1 MSWRVVV
8 ISQRCKLDYSMNYMV
23 VRGEE
28 TKRILIDEIA
38 VLILENTAVS
48 MTGYLLSALV
58 EKKIKIILCDN
69 KRNPQAELVSLY
81 GAHNDSLKIREQ
93 IAWEEIRKTNVWTEI
108 VREKIL
114 NQAKLLERNDKMNEA
129 EMLYS
134 YVQNI
139 LHGDVT
145 NREGHAAKVY
155 FNALFGMDFL
165 RSDETNPVNGALN
178 YGYALILSAFNRE
191 VVANGF
197 LTQLGLAHNNQFN
210 HFNLSC
216 DLMEPF
222 RIVVD
227 AKVKE
232 MTISVFE
239 KDEKHELVKMLN
251 NYYEIN
257 GTKQTLINSIKIYTR
272 SVFDAI
278 EKDNV
283 SLIKHIVI

>member
-8 ISQRCKLDYSMNYMV
+8 ISQRCKLDYNMNYMV

-93 IAWEEIRKTNVWTEI
+93 IAWEENSKLNVWTAI

-114 NQAKLLERNDKMNEA
+114 NQAKLLERNDKLKEA
-129 EMLYS
+129 EMLYL
-134 YVQNI
+134 YVQN
-139 LHGDVT
+139 LRYGDIT

-239 KDEKHELVKMLN
+239 KDEKHELVRMLN

-272 SVFDAI
+272 SVFDAV
-278 EKDNV
+278 ENDNV

>member
-8 ISQRCKLDYSMNYMV
+8 ISQRCKLDYNMNYMV

-93 IAWEEIRKTNVWTEI
+93 IAWEENSKLNVWTAI

-114 NQAKLLERNDKMNEA
+114 NQAKLLERNDKLKEA
-129 EMLYS
+129 EMLYL
-134 YVQNI
+134 YVQNLRYSDI
-139 LHGDVT
+139 T

-239 KDEKHELVKMLN
+239 KDEKHELVRMLN

-272 SVFDAI
+272 SVFDAV
-278 EKDNV
+278 ENDNV

>member
-8 ISQRCKLDYSMNYMV
+8 ISQRCKLDYNMNYMV

-93 IAWEEIRKTNVWTEI
+93 IAWEENSKLNVWTAI

-114 NQAKLLERNDKMNEA
+114 NQAKLLERNDKLKEA
-129 EMLYS
+129 EMLYL
-134 YVQNI
+134 YVQN
-139 LHGDVT
+139 LRYGDIT

-178 YGYALILSAFNRE
+178 YGYALILFAFNRE

-239 KDEKHELVKMLN
+239 KDEKHELVRMLN

-272 SVFDAI
+272 SVFDAV
-278 EKDNV
+278 ENDNV